1 MSAVWKPPESRIPLS
16 HRADWYPTSSG
27 MTVPSGDSATSCTL
41 KVTEQKPGGTAELA
55 GTSTVG
61 VAVNTRTFGLV
72 PPPGLFDVQAVGQ
85 SVVMFPGASPRY
97 DTTAPSSV
105 QGGVSGSRGLQSRSN
120 ANEESCTSVP
130 PRTDPAP
137 KRTSTSIT
145 SPTCETAGAPG

>member
-16 HRADWYPTSSG
+16 HRAGWYPTSSG

-72 PPPGLFDVQAVGQ
+72 PPPGLFDVQVTGTLGIPAVQ

-97 DTTAPSSV
+97 DTTAPSS
-105 QGGVSGSRGLQSRSN
+105 
-120 ANEESCTSVP
+120 
-130 PRTDPAP
+130 
-137 KRTSTSIT
+137 
-145 SPTCETAGAPG
+145 